1 MYDGVFFLHNY
12 KMIEFLASNYKKH
25 IIHIEM
31 LNIYIYIYIYIL
43 QILRNYEWL
52 CITFI
57 SKHFMLV
64 ALTFCSLFFLI
75 QFIYDSIN

>member
-25 IIHIEM
+25 IIHIEL
-31 LNIYIYIYIYIL
+31 LNIYIYI

-64 ALTFCSLFFLI
+64 ALTFCSFF
-75 QFIYDSIN
+75 FNSIYL